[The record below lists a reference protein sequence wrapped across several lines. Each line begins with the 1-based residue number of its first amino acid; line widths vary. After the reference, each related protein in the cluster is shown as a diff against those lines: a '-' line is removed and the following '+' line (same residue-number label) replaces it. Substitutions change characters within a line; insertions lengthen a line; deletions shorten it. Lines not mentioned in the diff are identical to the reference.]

1 MTEAMQNGRR
11 AEGGFECHSE
21 AGGGGLG
28 NGARM
33 ACALGVAH
41 LRFEARGFGDN
52 SPAAFRR
59 YNCYARTLHVSTC
72 TQRRDL
78 VSGAYGPRTPISAP
92 N

>member
-11 AEGGFECHSE
+11 VKGGFECHSE
-21 AGGGGLG
+21 AGEDKLG

-41 LRFEARGFGDN
+41 LRFKARGFGDN

-59 YNCYARTLHVSTC
+59 YNSVCSSFPVSTC
-72 TQRRDL
+72 TQGRDL
-78 VSGAYGPRTPISAP
+78 VSRAYGLQTPISAP